1 MNAVEFLKNV
11 RSGQPEPLYLLMGEE
26 RYLQRECLNALV
38 QAIVPDESVRVFSF
52 SEHDVAAESLDAVLC
67 AANQFPM
74 LTARRLV
81 VARNFD
87 KIADQELDALKNYLR
102 SPNPTT
108 TLVFQAE
115 TLDKRRNSSA
125 ALLKGCTPVECNRL
139 SENDLTQW
147 GQQFARRQGYEF
159 APQALGK
166 LVGLTGTDLMILAGE
181 IQKLMCYTG
190 AGGSITLEAVD
201 ALAVRSRQ
209 YDNFTLSDA
218 VLSGNGATALR
229 ALHRLLDQG
238 EEPVA
243 LVGLLAW
250 SFRQMLT
257 AHEMMTANA
266 PREEIARELRMPPSR
281 LTNFLGTVR
290 KKSEK
295 DIRHAIRRLN
305 EIDLAIKSSRAT
317 PRLQLEFFLCE
328 IAAK

>member
-1 MNAVEFLKNV
+1 MNAVDFLKNI
-11 RSGQPEPLYLLMGEE
+11 RAEQIEPLYLLTGPE
-26 RYLQRECLNALV
+26 RYLQRECLNALI
-38 QAIVPDESVRVFSF
+38 QAIVPDESVRIFSF
-52 SEHDVAAESLDAVLC
+52 SEHDVATESLDAVLC

-81 VARNFD
+81 IARNFD
-87 KIADQELDALKNYLR
+87 KIDEKELDALKAYLR
-102 SPNPTT
+102 KPNPTT
-108 TLVFQAE
+108 TLVFQADA
-115 TLDKRRNSSA
+115 LDKRRNASA
-125 ALLKGCTPVECNRL
+125 ALLKGCTPVECGRL
-139 SENDLTQW
+139 SETEITQW
-147 GQQFARRQGYEF
+147 AQQFARRQGYEF

-166 LVGLTGTDLMILAGE
+166 LVGLTGADLLMLSGE
-181 IQKLMCYTG
+181 IRKLMCY
-190 AGGSITLEAVD
+190 AGGGGAITMEAVD

-257 AHEMMTANA
+257 AHELMASNA
-266 PREEIARELRMPPSR
+266 PRDEIARELRMPPSR
-281 LTNFLGTVR
+281 LTNFLGSVR
-290 KKSEK
+290 KKSERE
-295 DIRHAIRRLN
+295 IRHAIRRLN

-328 IAAK
+328 IAVK